1 MSLLGL
7 QEERISTILS
17 IHDNLYNDGPQLQFK
32 SIPEG
37 KGYLL
42 SFTGVAYLF
51 WACKRKGYLL
61 SFRSMTTS
69 TMTLTAGDI
78 ALYIMRAGEPHDAA
92 IARFRNWEKTGIIK
106 ATGDPNPGTGHPKQY
121 SPDTVLR
128 AVLLQTLIDT
138 FGSSA
143 ISLSELTNE
152 VGTLIGK
159 SSRLLESELLV
170 LTRPSGAP
178 RFTIRSVKPG
188 QLRNY
193 ISGSSVDVHVVID
206 VKRLFDRIHHDWRN
220 KFEAN
225 FALSAAIKQ
234 REAAGIKLA
243 KKPES

>member
-1 MSLLGL
+1 
-7 QEERISTILS
+7 
-17 IHDNLYNDGPQLQFK
+17 
-32 SIPEG
+32 
-37 KGYLL
+37 
-42 SFTGVAYLF
+42 
-51 WACKRKGYLL
+51 
-61 SFRSMTTS
+61 
-69 TMTLTAGDI
+69 MTLTAGDI

-106 ATGDPNPGTGHPKQY
+106 AAGDPNPGTGRPKQY

-152 VGTLIGK
+152 VGALIGK
-159 SSRLLESELLV
+159 SSRLLETELLV

-220 KFEAN
+220 KFFKPSSGQPTLRLGEEITAEKSEALAA
-225 FALSAAIKQ
+225 ALKQ
-234 REAAGIKLA
+234 IEKQFGRGSVMKLP
-243 KKPES
+243 KEKPKS